1 MVGKGGMNMDA
12 TEFKKDFLEGV
23 KAASV
28 ATGEGSCACFV
39 ENVAS
44 YLIDNEVLP
53 DFIHCYFPG
62 EYKRKKY
69 RIDGYALDDFDG
81 TMNLIVA
88 DYDGIDDDRTL
99 VLSAAT
105 QAIDRAMIFVDAAL
119 NSSLSKDVDISTS
132 ASDLIDL
139 LKSSKSIIRRY
150 RVFLFTDA
158 KTSARI
164 KSVDINDFEGIPVDA
179 QIWDLAR
186 LFEVCTSPDVENIE
200 INFRE
205 FVENGIPCIEANVGK
220 KLKYRSYLG
229 VIPGELLAD
238 IYDKYG
244 AKLLE
249 GNVRSFLSTKV
260 AVNKKI
266 RETIINA
273 PRMFFA
279 FNNGISV
286 TAKDVRV
293 EEIDGMKYITSAR
306 DFQIINGGQTT
317 ASLYNARR
325 NNQADLSAICV
336 QMKLTEIDGAHVSSD
351 DADNLIRD
359 ISRSSN
365 SQNKVSDADFFASHP
380 FHRQMEQISKVTY
393 APAVHGA
400 QYETLWFYERARGQ
414 YLQEQMRLTSAKKN
428 AFLLKNPK
436 KQVIKKTDL
445 AKVHNTWLGH
455 PDVVSKGAQ
464 TNFVSFANY
473 IDDQWQSNDAQF
485 NERYYQSIVALM
497 IMFDYLS
504 AFIPKQFWYEGG
516 YRANVITYSIALF
529 HRLIL
534 KQYPKRDLDLVLIW
548 NKQDLPEAVKYALGV
563 ISEKVFTKITEPNR
577 PVINVTQWCK
587 RAGCWEGVQAMDIV
601 LPPEIEDCLISDED
615 NKHQN
620 KMAKKEQKVNNGIY
634 AQTEV
639 VKYPAEHWKRLSEF
653 AVAHHLVSSSEVA
666 ALKIACQLPYKLP
679 NPLQSKLLLELEIK
693 AREEGFRSED
703 D

>member
-1 MVGKGGMNMDA
+1 MDA

-28 ATGEGSCACFV
+28 TTGEGSCACFV

-44 YLIDNEVLP
+44 YLVDNEILP
-53 DFIHCYFPG
+53 DFVPCYFPG

-69 RIDGYALDDFDG
+69 RVDGYALDDFDE

-88 DYDGIDDDRTL
+88 DYDGIEDNRTL
-99 VLSAAT
+99 IMSNAT
-105 QAIDRAMIFVDAAL
+105 QAVDRAMVFVDAAL
-119 NSSLSKDVDISTS
+119 NSSLVRDVDISHS

-139 LKSSKSIIRRY
+139 LRTRKTSIRRY

-158 KTSARI
+158 RTSSRI
-164 KSVDINDFEGIPVDA
+164 KSVNIDNFDGIPVEA

-186 LFEVCTSPDVENIE
+186 LFEVCTSPDIENIE
-200 INFRE
+200 IDFRE
-205 FVENGIPCIEANVGK
+205 FAKEGIPCIEANVGK
-220 KLKYRSYLG
+220 KQKYRSYLG
-229 VIPGELLAD
+229 VIPGKLLAD

-266 RETIINA
+266 RETIINS
-273 PRMFFA
+273 PQMFFA

-286 TAKDVRV
+286 TAKDVV
-293 EEIDGMKYITSAR
+293 IDEKDGMKYIISAR

-325 NNQADLSAICV
+325 NNQADLSEIYV
-336 QMKLTEIDGAHVSSD
+336 QMKLTEIDEQRVSAD

-380 FHRQMEQISKVTY
+380 FHRQMYQISMVTY
-393 APAVHGA
+393 APAKHGA
-400 QYETLWFYERARGQ
+400 QYETIWFYERARGQ
-414 YLQEQMRLTSAKKN
+414 YLQEQMRLTPAKKN

-436 KQVIKKTDL
+436 NQVIRKTDL

-464 TNFVSFANY
+464 TNFIQFANY
-473 IDDQWQSNDAQF
+473 IDSQWQSNDAQF
-485 NERYYQSIVALM
+485 NEKYFQSIVALM
-497 IMFDYLS
+497 IMFEFLTT
-504 AFIPKQFWYEGG
+504 FIPKQEWYEGG
-516 YRANVITYSIALF
+516 YRANVITYTIALF
-529 HRLIL
+529 HRLIM
-534 KQYPKRDLDLVLIW
+534 KQFPGRDLDLGLIW
-548 NKQDLPEAVKYALGV
+548 NKQELPNPVKEALGA
-563 ISEKVFTKITEPNR
+563 ISEKVFEKITDPNR
-577 PVINVTQWCK
+577 AIINVTQWCK
-587 RAGCWEGVQAMDIV
+587 RAACWDGVQAMKIT
-601 LPPEIEDCLISDED
+601 LPEELEDCLISNED
-615 NKHQN
+615 SKHQD
-620 KMAKKEQKVNNGIY
+620 KLAKKDQMVNKGIN

-639 VKYPAEHWKRLSEF
+639 VKFSAEHWKRLAEF
-653 AVAHHLVSSSEVA
+653 AVEHHLVSPTDVS
-666 ALKIACQLPYKLP
+666 ALKMACQIPFKIP
-679 NPLQSKLLLELEIK
+679 NSVQSRHLLELESK
-693 AREEGFRSED
+693 ARAEGFKSED
-703 D
+703 E